1 MRFSLREPCAECPFR
16 KSQSYLHGERAR
28 EIAEAVAVE
37 NRTFTCHK
45 HLHGDREEDAE
56 GEDHYQPG
64 VTDQMCAGAMAFVK
78 KLGAPN
84 QMLQIAERLGLR
96 DPSRLLQGSLADVYD
111 SIDDM
116 AAGHNLGRPILSA
129 SETR

>member
-1 MRFSLREPCAECPFR
+1 VRFSLKSPCAECPFN
-16 KSQSYLHGERAR
+16 KSQSYLNEARAR

-45 HLHGDREEDAE
+45 HLHGEYADDDEAQEE
-56 GEDHYQPG
+56 GYSPT
-64 VTDQMCAGAMAFVK
+64 VRDQMCAGAMAFVE
-78 KLGAPN
+78 KLGVPN

-96 DPSRLLQGSLADVYD
+96 DPSRLDPASLDEVYD

-116 AAGHNLGRPILSA
+116 AAGHALDRRS
-129 SETR
+129 